1 MISAKKALYLAISC
15 MVWMLLLISAAP
27 IEQAMAATS
36 YYVKGDT
43 GLDTNPGTLAS
54 PFQTIQKCATV
65 MVAGDT
71 CYIRT
76 GVYREPTIV
85 PLNSGTSSTNLIK
98 FAAYNGELVTI
109 SGADLIT
116 GWTLESGSIYK
127 ATMNWDILNAAGKV
141 ENVLIVDNQL
151 TGKAK
156 WPNNVNDILTTSSWA
171 EVDSKTADPL
181 TEYTITDSA
190 LSPFST
196 GYWNGATIVSVAG
209 VSYAAIS
216 STITSFS
223 ANTLHFLP
231 WANGSTP
238 YAPAVNDFYYLT
250 DSLNALDIAN
260 EWYKNSATNTLYLWA
275 PGGDS
280 PANHTVE
287 AKKREYGFDLSNKSY
302 IEVNGIR
309 FVATSV
315 KTTSTTNNIKMD
327 RINMQG
333 ATQKVEGSYNEI
345 KNSEISKTIG
355 SGVIL
360 TGQNHRIINNY
371 IHDINYAAGNYN
383 PGILMDGK
391 NHLISH
397 NTIARGAAS
406 LLMGAPSNSV
416 IQYNNIYDA
425 AILTDDV
432 GIVYFGNT
440 DYGNTEVHHNWIHDN
455 KSRDTVQ
462 ARGLYLDNLATDIIA
477 YKNVIWNAGA
487 SGIYVNYYNYFQLYY
502 NNTIYNSSN
511 LKSVGTGYGNQ
522 YMNNIVY
529 DGFIYPQSDITS
541 NNFTSGNPLYV
552 NPAASD
558 FHLQSTSPA
567 KDRGRVLTGVTE
579 GYVGSAPDIGAYE
592 YGGTDWTPGHNFT
605 TPPNPVFTI
614 NNFAYKNKITNP
626 SYELGGPDPF
636 HGSLEGWT
644 ITGNVEN
651 ILNNAWNYNEA
662 SYSQM
667 NYGAAGIHG
676 GGNIQQT
683 ITGLTPNTSYVFSSW
698 GKMGGQLIQAETFN
712 YRSVSNHLIVNDY
725 VAPLRDGDYLGYANV
740 TFNSLYDRIALGL
753 NFTKAGGYIDI
764 RLDSV
769 TGTLLGT
776 MTLTDNFAGW
786 ISPEIPITVA
796 AGTHNLYLVVRGTAN
811 VDLATLDV
819 IKLTSSTMS
828 DSMKIGVKNFNGTSD
843 VNTNITS
850 TLWQNNYLL
859 FTTGATNTTATIYAD
874 KPTGNYVGYFDNL
887 GVIQS
892 YLPDGATFYDS
903 FEIGFGNWTTVYGTP
918 TTSTTQKR
926 SGKYSY
932 ILNEDQDSIQRLMP
946 AATNKVAVVKFF
958 DDASD
963 TNLQAQAYVDSTSN
977 TTKVALGVNTNISTT
992 KYSYRIGSNTL
1003 ATSVKRSTG
1012 WHELTFDYRSGTDV
1026 KLYIDGLLVGTST
1039 AVTSF
1044 NNISLGDTGGDGLTG
1059 NVYFDDITV
1068 QNALPFEFSDSFEN
1082 VTPFGNWATEG
1093 GTPSTST
1100 TQKYNGSASF
1110 VINEDKDY
1118 IVHSMAGLTNKVAV
1132 VRFYDD
1138 AADLSM
1144 YAITRVDPGTTL
1156 AAIGVLTGTS
1166 TTKYAYR
1173 VGATWAASTVTRTTG
1188 WHEFTFDYRS
1198 GTDVKL
1204 YIDGVLVTTSTVVT
1218 AFNLIYLGDPSMDGL
1233 TGTVYYDD
1241 VVVQES
1247 LPFTLPIFSDSF
1259 ENGFSPNW
1267 VNVNGTPSTST
1278 TQQYSGNVSYVMNQD
1293 GDYIYHSMPSTNKVV
1308 VVRFY
1313 DDAADLSMY
1322 AITRVDPGTTLAAV
1336 GVLTATSTTKYAYR
1350 IGATW
1355 AASNVTRTT
1364 GWHEFTFDYRSGT
1377 DVKLYID
1384 GILVTTSTAVTSFNI
1399 IYLGDPSVDGLT
1411 GNVYFDDVVVQ
1422 ESLPFLLPTFGDSF
1436 ETGFGNWATVN
1447 GTPTTSTSQ
1456 KYSGN
1461 ASYVMDADQDYI
1473 VHSMAGLTNKV
1484 ATVRFYD
1491 DAADL
1496 SMYTITRVDPGTTL
1510 AAIGVLTGT
1519 STTKY
1524 AYRVGA
1530 TWVASNVTRTTGWHK
1545 FTFDYRSG
1553 TDVKLYIDDVLVTTS
1568 TAVTAFNV
1576 IYLGDPSAD
1585 GLSGAVYFD
1594 EISVQENLMP

>member
-1 MISAKKALYLAISC
+1 MISAKKVLYLAFIC
-15 MVWMLLLISAAP
+15 MVWMALLMSIAP
-27 IEQAMAATS
+27 IDQAQALPTS

-43 GLDTNPGTLAS
+43 GLDTNPGTLLS
-54 PFQTIQKCATV
+54 PFKTIQKCATV
-65 MVAGDT
+65 MIAGDT
-71 CYIRT
+71 CFIRG
-76 GVYREPTIV
+76 GVYREPTII
-85 PLNSGTSSTNLIK
+85 PLNSGTSSTNQIK
-98 FAAYNGELVTI
+98 FAAYNSVTEPVTV
-109 SGADLIT
+109 SGADLIS

-141 ENVLIVDNQL
+141 ENILIVDNQL
-151 TGKAK
+151 IGKAK
-156 WPNNVNDILTTSSWA
+156 WPNNVTDILTTSSWA
-171 EVDSKTADPL
+171 EVDSATANPL

-190 LSPFST
+190 LASFST
-196 GYWNGATIVSVAG
+196 GYWNGATIVCVAG
-209 VSYAAIS
+209 VSYAAAS

-223 ANTLHFLP
+223 ANTLHFAP
-231 WANGSTP
+231 WAGGSTS
-238 YAPAVNDFYYLT
+238 YQPAVGDLYYVT
-250 DSLNALDIAN
+250 DSLKALDVAN

-280 PANHTVE
+280 PANHIVE

-302 IEVNGIR
+302 IEVNDIR
-309 FVATSV
+309 FVASSV
-315 KTTSTTNNIKMD
+315 KMTSASNIK
-327 RINMQG
+327 IISTNMQG

-345 KNSEISKTIG
+345 RNSEISKTIG
-355 SGVIL
+355 SGVVL
-360 TGQNHRIINNY
+360 TGQNHSIINNY
-371 IHDINYAAGNYN
+371 IHDVNYAAGNYN

-397 NTIARGAAS
+397 NTITRGAAA
-406 LLMGAPSNSV
+406 LFMGAPSNSI

-425 AILTDDV
+425 ANLTEDV
-432 GIVYFGNT
+432 GVIYFSNA
-440 DYGNTEVHHNWIHDN
+440 DLGNTEVHHNWIHDN
-455 KSRDTVQ
+455 KSRSTVS
-462 ARGLYLDNLATDIIA
+462 ARGLFLDNYTSNFIA
-477 YKNVIWNAGA
+477 YENVIWNTAGT
-487 SGIYVNYYNYFQLYY
+487 GIFTNFDHYFQLYY
-502 NNTIYNSSN
+502 NNSVYNNSN
-511 LKSVGTGYGNQ
+511 LKTGTKGYGNQ
-522 YMNNIVY
+522 YINNIIY
-529 DGFIYPQSDITS
+529 DGLTAPSFEIAS
-541 NNFTSGNPLYV
+541 NNFTFGNPLYV
-552 NPAASD
+552 NPVVSD

-592 YGGTDWTPGHNFT
+592 YGGSNWTAGHNFT
-605 TPPNPVFTI
+605 TPPNPVFTLTDL
-614 NNFAYKNKITNP
+614 AYKNKITN
-626 SYELGGPDPF
+626 SSFELGGL
-636 HGSLEGWT
+636 GSWT
-644 ITGNVEN
+644 TTGTVQN
-651 ILNNAWNYNEA
+651 IRNSSWNYAES
-662 SYSQM
+662 SYSHL
-667 NYGAAGIHG
+667 NYFSAGLDG
-676 GGNIQQT
+676 GGNIQQ
-683 ITGLTPNTSYVFSSW
+683 ILTGLTPNTSYVFSSW
-698 GKMGGQLIQAETFN
+698 GKMGGKLIQAEN
-712 YRSVSNHLIVNDY
+712 YSTQSGLDHWTITEA
-725 VAPLRDGDYLGYANV
+725 VAPLRDGDYLGYANI
-740 TFNSLYDRIALGL
+740 TFNNLYDRLALGL
-753 NFTKAGGYIDI
+753 NYTKAGGFIDV
-764 RLDSV
+764 RLDST

-776 MTLTDNFAGW
+776 VTLPNNFAGW
-786 ISPEIPITVA
+786 TFQEIPISVA
-796 AGTHNLYLVVRGTAN
+796 AGTHDLYLVVRGAGLG
-811 VDLATLDV
+811 DLATLDA

-828 DSMKIGVKNFNGTSD
+828 DSMNIGVKNFNGTSD

-859 FTTGATNTTATIYAD
+859 FTTGANNTTATIYAD

-903 FEIGFGNWTTVYGTP
+903 FENGFGNWTTVYGTP
-918 TTSTTQKR
+918 TISTKQKV
-926 SGKYSY
+926 SGSVSY
-932 ILNEDQDSIQRLMP
+932 ILNEDQDSMQHLMP

-1519 STTKY
+1519 SATKY

-1530 TWVASNVTRTTGWHK
+1530 TWAASTVTRTTGWHK

-1594 EISVQENLMP
+1594 EVSVQENLMP